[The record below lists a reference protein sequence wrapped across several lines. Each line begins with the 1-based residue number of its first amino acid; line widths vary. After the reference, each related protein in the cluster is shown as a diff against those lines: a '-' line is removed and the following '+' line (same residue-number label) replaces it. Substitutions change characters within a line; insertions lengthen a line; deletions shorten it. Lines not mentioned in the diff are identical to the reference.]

1 MRAIAEISSS
11 SSSKWAT
18 FLCGAKYENNSQFSH
33 TARICSRFVSVRFL
47 LLSHFPIL
55 FLLVLVLSLLVLQ
68 MAQNGHHTKPNGPTL
83 HTNVHEQ
90 NVTWWN
96 KKKKKT
102 IQTAG
107 HPLHNGYL
115 FNKKSHNVFFV
126 CLFVMRLVF
135 LNACMCMCCACLSF
149 QGLWIVF
156 MFAIVCF
163 PRRAPWTMASV
174 RCFYLDFWVYVIETW
189 AYTIH
194 ICPCNL

>member
-1 MRAIAEISSS
+1 MKITHSFHTQHEFALA
-11 SSSKWAT
+11 
-18 FLCGAKYENNSQFSH
+18 LCVCVFCCCPIFQLYSCWFWFSH
-33 TARICSRFVSVRFL
+33 CWFYKWPKMDTILYPMGLHYIRTYTNKT
-47 LLSHFPIL
+47 SHDGIK
-55 FLLVLVLSLLVLQ
+55 
-68 MAQNGHHTKPNGPTL
+68 N
-83 HTNVHEQ
+83 
-90 NVTWWN
+90 
-96 KKKKKT
+96 KKKT